1 MKRFKFLSD
10 DKLNIELKRL
20 NEIIE
25 GYQKPIDKYDYFY
38 KKYEQTRKD
47 DYSYHHDNPIV
58 SGRGVYFK
66 YNPRGG
72 VAIYVNGYQDEV
84 ITIKECY
91 GGSDDNGLY
100 VLTKEGCRIVYSQK
114 MHSFVNKKRQIEL
127 IFRGRKKDKEKK
139 DNEGYVYVLSN
150 KSLPPNTYKI
160 GSTYGNPEERA
171 EELTGTGHLTPFKV
185 EFSIEIK
192 NAEFYEKKIHSL
204 LNGYRVKQNREF
216 FELDLD
222 TIKNCL
228 KQVSA
233 ISEKGSKQISLDVLK
248 KEVNV

>member
-1 MKRFKFLSD
+1 MSD
-10 DKLNIELKRL
+10 DKLKTKLIEY

-25 GYQKPIDKYDYFY
+25 RLQKPIDEYDYFY
-38 KKYEQTRKD
+38 KKYEETKID
-47 DYSYHHDNPIV
+47 DYSYHKDNPIV
-58 SGRGVYFK
+58 SGRGVYYK
-66 YNPRGG
+66 PDPRGG
-72 VAIYVNGYQDEV
+72 TNLYVTGGYQDEV

-114 MHSFVNKKRQIEL
+114 MEIAVRRKRQLEL
-127 IFRGRKKDKEKK
+127 IIRGRKKDKEKAE
-139 DNEGYVYVLSN
+139 NLGYIYVLSN

-171 EELTGTGHLTPFKV
+171 EELTGTGHLNPFKV
-185 EFSIEIK
+185 EFSLKIK
-192 NAEFYEKKIHSL
+192 SAEFYEKKTHSI
-204 LNGYRVKQNREF
+204 LNSYRVKQNREF

-222 TIKNCL
+222 KIKECL

-233 ISEKGSKQISLDVLK
+233 ISEKGANEISLVNLK
-248 KEVNV
+248 KEIKL